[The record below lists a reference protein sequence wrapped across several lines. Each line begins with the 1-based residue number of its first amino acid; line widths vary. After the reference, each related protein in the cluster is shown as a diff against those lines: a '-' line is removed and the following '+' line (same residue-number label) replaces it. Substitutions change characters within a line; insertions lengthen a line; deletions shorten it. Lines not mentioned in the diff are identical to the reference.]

1 MGCSQ
6 NTQAIQADFEIL
18 VDGKETSHQPDTQGF
33 NKKHVLKTALDDSI
47 HHRIEFKRSIFQVSN
62 REDCIQDGKGKYD
75 KSQGDGTQ

>member
-6 NTQAIQADFEIL
+6 NTHAMEADFEIL

-33 NKKHVLKTALDDSI
+33 NKKHVLKTTLDYSI

-62 REDCIQDGKGKYD
+62 REDSIKDGKGKYD
-75 KSQGDGTQ
+75 KSQGNGAK